1 MNERPVKTSKHR
13 HLAFKKQNPRKEIK
27 YCQDSFGNTINI
39 NKTHTGYTALNEVL
53 CFRFLAKQYNFTKCT
68 FLMNH

>member
-1 MNERPVKTSKHR
+1 MNGPLSKLQNTSIC
-13 HLAFKKQNPRKEIK
+13 LLNKQNPRKEIK
-27 YCQDSFGNTINI
+27 YCQDSFGNTNNI